1 MDIALYYVGDNTSR
15 RIVKKVENEL
25 RAAIRSN
32 TVITQQIYGLDET
45 DHYKTPQSYDQ
56 ISLYFV
62 TTQGMKCNVFRTD
75 LENVL
80 QNDDNFKYVYI
91 LSPQKVDGLTRD
103 DTVWDVIYDNTTM
116 FKHINVDS
124 FRWRYSF
131 YASIYEKLYGTPSK
145 DVENPEP
152 ADNYWR
158 GLYKLS
164 TFKSLNE
171 IVEGARL
178 IIESAEEGNMYAIS
192 YVGVC
197 YLLGVVPFDVN
208 EETGINLIKIATK
221 MGNPLACA
229 LYGKCRFYGTA
240 IEQDY
245 RKAYILLKMGAETDD
260 ANVFELLGQAYHEG
274 LGCQQ
279 DMKMAWEFFK
289 KARARKILE
298 NIASKRRMH
307 GSKIALWKEIA
318 YNTETCF

>member
-1 MDIALYYVGDNTSR
+1 MDIIFYYVGDNTSR

-32 TVITQQIYGLDET
+32 TVITHQIYGLDEV
-45 DHYKTPQSYDQ
+45 DHYNMLPSSKQ

-62 TTQGMKCNVFRTD
+62 TTQGMKYNAFRTD

-80 QNDDNFKYVYI
+80 QNDENYKYIYI
-91 LSPQKVDGLTRD
+91 LNPKNVDGLTCD
-103 DTVWDVIYDNTTM
+103 DTVMDVIYDNTTP
-116 FKHINVDS
+116 FRHVNVDS

-131 YASIYEKLYGTPSK
+131 YGDLYEKLYGTPSK
-145 DVENPEP
+145 DVEHPEA

-164 TFKSLNE
+164 TFTSLNE

-192 YVGVC
+192 YVAAC
-197 YLLGVVPFDVN
+197 YLMGVLPFDVN
-208 EETGINLIKIATK
+208 EEAGISMIKKATK
-221 MGNPLACA
+221 MGNPLARA

-260 ANVFELLGQAYHEG
+260 ANVFELLGQAYREG

-279 DMKMAWEFFK
+279 DMRMAWEFFK
-289 KARARKILE
+289 KARARKILD
-298 NIASKRRMH
+298 NYASKRRMR
-307 GSKIALWKEIA
+307 GSKKALWKEIA